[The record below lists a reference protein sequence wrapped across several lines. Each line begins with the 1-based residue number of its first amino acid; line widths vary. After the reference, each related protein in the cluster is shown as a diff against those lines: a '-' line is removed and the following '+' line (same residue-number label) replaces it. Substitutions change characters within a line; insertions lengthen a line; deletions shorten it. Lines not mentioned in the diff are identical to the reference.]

1 MSAAEFYLPT
11 LPPSKNALRNNRAWT
26 GTKIPHTKEY
36 KDWRINAGKEI
47 MIQRSRPIK
56 GDYNLLISAARA
68 EKTRGGRKRDLGN
81 ILEATE
87 DLLQWMRV
95 IENDHMSEQITLRWI
110 DEIDAGVVI
119 RVEAATS

>member
-11 LPPSKNALRNNRAWT
+11 LPPSKNALHQRTYGGMSR
-26 GTKIPHTKEY
+26 TKEY
-36 KDWRINAGKEI
+36 KAWRISASKEI
-47 MIQRSRPIK
+47 MIQRAKPIK
-56 GDYNLLISAARA
+56 GGYRLLISAARA

>member
-1 MSAAEFYLPT
+1 MSAAEFFLPT
-11 LPPSKNALRNNRAWT
+11 LPPSKNDLRQRT
-26 GTKIPHTKEY
+26 YGGMSRTKEY
-36 KDWRINAGKEI
+36 KAWRISAGKEI
-47 MIQRSRPIK
+47 MIQRAKPIK
-56 GDYNLLISAARA
+56 GDYRLLISAARA

-110 DEIDAGVVI
+110 DEIEAGVVI